1 MKFTASS
8 VLVLVCLF
16 FSVSLSSHTFKGKK
30 PTKKTK
36 KYRTYKLNSS
46 VKDFKLK
53 NAVDGNMVS
62 LSDYQDAKGFILVFI
77 SNSCP
82 TTQLYEERIIKLQEK
97 YAHKGYQVV
106 AVNPYNPTYHPQEG
120 FENSNKMATRKQY
133 NFPYLVNGYEVAQRF
148 GAVKTPQVYVLQK
161 KGKRLKIKYIGA
173 IDNKPRLPKYHNTK
187 YTEKAV
193 KSLLAGSKR
202 YTKVTRP
209 LGTTIDHYV
218 PTKADELVSRK

>member
-1 MKFTASS
+1 MKFSASS

-16 FSVSLSSHTFKGKK
+16 FAVSLSSHTFKGK
-30 PTKKTK
+30 PAKKK
-36 KYRTYKLNSS
+36 RKQRTYKLNST
-46 VKDFKLK
+46 VKDFTLK

-62 LSDYQDAKGFILVFI
+62 LSNYRSDAKGYIVVFI

-97 YAHKGYQVV
+97 YAHKGYPVI
-106 AVNPYNPTYHPQEG
+106 AINPYNPAYHPKET

-133 NFPYLVNGYEVAQRF
+133 NFPYLVNGYNVAKRF
-148 GAVKTPQVYVLQK
+148 GAVKTPQVFVLQK
-161 KGKRLKIKYIGA
+161 KGTKLKVKYIGA

-193 KSLLAGSKR
+193 KALLSGGR
-202 YTKVTRP
+202 YTKMTRP
-209 LGTTIDHYV
+209 LGTSIRHYA
-218 PTKADELVSRK
+218 PAKADELVSRK